1 MKQSLI
7 LDLDET
13 LIYSISKKEKRTLS
27 DTQLKNIKNF
37 ETVNMDDMYTVY
49 ARPGLQEFLDFAFS
63 NFNVSVW
70 TAASKDYAL
79 FVINNLI
86 LIPSK
91 PDRHLD
97 WTMFSYHCS
106 QSKKKMKCIKDLQLI
121 WNEYK
126 LDGYTKSNTII
137 MDDHTDVYEKQPGN
151 CIYMDPFDIN
161 LESIENDNFLMRLQ
175 PLLEQL
181 VTNNKPMNIK
191 GINEMMKDQH
201 GI

>member
-13 LIYSISKKEKRTLS
+13 IICSISTEEKRSFS
-27 DTQLKNIKNF
+27 DTKLKQIKNF
-37 ETVNMDDMYTVY
+37 KTLNMDDMYTVY
-49 ARPGLQEFLDFAFS
+49 IRPGLQEFLDFAFS

-79 FVINNLI
+79 FVINKVI

-91 PDRHLD
+91 PSRHLD
-97 WTMFSYHCS
+97 WTMFAYHCS
-106 QSKKKMKCIKDLQLI
+106 QSKKKMNCVKDLNLI

-126 LDGYTKSNTII
+126 LDGYMKSNTVI
-137 MDDHTDVYEKQPGN
+137 MDDHTDVYEKQPDN

-161 LESIENDNFLMRLQ
+161 RESIENDNFLMRLQ
-175 PLLEQL
+175 PLLKQL

-191 GINEMMKDQH
+191 AINEMMKDKV
-201 GI
+201 